1 MEIIRFGYPKSTVY
15 DVVAKY
21 TSKERTA
28 TSTIIER
35 IQALILDDPS
45 LSRKLRAGKECI
57 HDDEDDDDDQTKYTH
72 TLCKGV
78 LELLWEDIS
87 NSAFP
92 IAEACKIRKNILL
105 YKLKHGLTDSSISS
119 ARHLDQL
126 KVKNNALKQQ
136 ISILEE
142 EYEEQDH
149 TARQKMQ
156 QLKDIK
162 SKCSLISRRKD
173 LLKLKHSETSK
184 QVKDCDDMRRV
195 CQHLMPSTSKDI
207 NQQRLRE
214 NLDIIVDLRRSATDK
229 KQIWTKIL
237 NSLSSID
244 VHTLWTHLYQMLS
257 QDLNILMK
265 LETKNDFEHN
275 LNVVGESID
284 IGIARASGQY
294 ICMISK
300 RILSNTKINMYQQR
314 LMEFIELIESLSHED
329 VSAWLVLKL
338 EVKKLKTEQ
347 AYLQNE
353 VQQLKNIIQEN
364 SLLNLDIARLTT
376 DIETIDTQMNKY
388 IKDIQQSI
396 AILNST
402 PMLIFK
408 GKEKLQYE
416 LQRIVALQA
425 DNYDANCVNNALDIE
440 LDMFYNILD
449 LNALR
454 KVMLKGDVGLY
465 RHAVCGLDKASIT
478 TVNPQYSRIKSYFPT
493 IQMSIYSLIECYKNV
508 TANMIYTKLHNSTST
523 EEIEYTD
530 KLMSPQEKCNYNS
543 LEMLNLAK
551 IACDQTHEE
560 IKHFN
565 EVLSAWTNQNI
576 QEVMALDETT
586 VDGVSFKDWLQRY
599 NLLLYMIHTHKNSK

>member
-1 MEIIRFGYPKSTVY
+1 MDE
-15 DVVAKY
+15 VVDNFAW
-21 TSKERTA
+21 TR
-28 TSTIIER
+28 
-35 IQALILDDPS
+35 QL
-45 LSRKLRAGKECI
+45 ECPLPLYNESVKKI
-57 HDDEDDDDDQTKYTH
+57 
-72 TLCKGV
+72 LCKGV

-149 TARQKMQ
+149 TTRQKMQ

-402 PMLIFK
+402 SMLIFK

-551 IACDQTHEE
+551 VACDQTHEE